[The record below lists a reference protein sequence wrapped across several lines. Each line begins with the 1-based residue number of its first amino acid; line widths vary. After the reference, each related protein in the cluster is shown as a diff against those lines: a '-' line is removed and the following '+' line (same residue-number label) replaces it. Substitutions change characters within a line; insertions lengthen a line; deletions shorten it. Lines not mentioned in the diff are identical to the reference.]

1 MRVIKNSAPPRGG
14 VPLLSDPGLTA
25 DKKGAVEAAI
35 AFFQQQGGSVLPA
48 RDDLPFNPAA
58 AEFRLVLPGNL
69 AVLPVTRISLVER
82 AVRRAG
88 FLAREAAG
96 ATAKPKRRRA
106 RGSGVGA

>member
-1 MRVIKNSAPPRGG
+1 MRVIKDSAPPRGG

-35 AFFQQQGGSVLPA
+35 AFFQKDGCRVLPA

-58 AEFRLVLPGNL
+58 AEFRLVLAGNL

-88 FLAREAAG
+88 YLAREAAG

-106 RGSGVGA
+106 RGSGVGG